1 MWYADQI
8 CKMSGYRR
16 KREAGKE
23 ALGKESSMNKWIS
36 VKDAVPDTDREVL
49 VIVNGMAGK
58 KVKFVNAI
66 MIGLFDK
73 AEGWILED
81 WPEVTHF
88 EVLYWMDLPELP
100 EELRR
105 SDGGVVW

>member
-1 MWYADQI
+1 
-8 CKMSGYRR
+8 
-16 KREAGKE
+16 
-23 ALGKESSMNKWIS
+23 MNKWIN
-36 VKDAVPDTDREVL
+36 VKEAVPDTDREVL

-81 WPEVTHF
+81 WPECESI
-88 EVLYWMDLPELP
+88 EVSYWMEMPKLPD
-100 EELRR
+100 ELRISEVNLKTDHR
-105 SDGGVVW
+105 LVGGVFDDRG